1 MNKKIFTC
9 LLLICTLSGLSSCD
23 NYLSLRP
30 SDKLTSD
37 AFWRDARD
45 ADAGISAAYS
55 QLEYSI
61 DTWEFAEVKW
71 PVEAYREDLVILGA
85 DATNYPNWVEL
96 STFTYTNGNSQLLAY
111 WKNNYTG
118 ISFCNQVLEKVPT
131 IPEGK
136 ISKTERELNLAE
148 AHFLR
153 AYYHLKLLLN
163 FEKIIIRDKYI
174 VDQKDLETNIATRE
188 DTWNFIVNDLK
199 AATSLPAKY
208 DADNIGRATC
218 GAAYSYLG
226 LSYLTMAYE
235 QANKKEE
242 YLAKALDAF
251 DQVKGYAL
259 ERDFLSMFTGE
270 NKNCSE
276 SIFELQFSMSTA
288 NGADYRTPL
297 HKWIATSELDGWEEI
312 LPSEFLV
319 ETFKKE
325 GKIASTGRYD
335 TRMYD
340 TLFFK
345 DEYYNDGTGKVFGN
359 EYDETFKSD
368 KPAFRKFLPRNK
380 EEMEQNRCAINIPLM
395 RYANVLLM
403 KAEVLNE
410 LGRTSEAISLIN
422 EVRKVHGDMPK
433 MQGSTTSEVRS
444 QIEHERMLEFPLE
457 NWRWYDLRRWGKLEE
472 AMKNNNRRNFSYEKH
487 AFYPIPLVEL
497 NSNKSIKIQK

>member
-1 MNKKIFTC
+1 MDKKIFTC
-9 LLLICTLSGLSSCD
+9 ILLMCTLVGLSSCD
-23 NYLSLRP
+23 DYLSLRP

-61 DTWEFAEVKW
+61 DTWGFAEVKW

-96 STFTYTNGNSQLLAY
+96 STFTYSNGNSQLLAY
-111 WKNNYTG
+111 WDNNYTG

-136 ISKTERELNLAE
+136 ISETERKLNLAE

-174 VDQKDLETNIATRE
+174 VDQKDLEENVATRE
-188 DTWNFIVNDLK
+188 QAWSFIVNDLK
-199 AATSLPAKY
+199 AATSLPLRY
-208 DADNIGRATC
+208 DAENIGRATS

-226 LSYLTMAYE
+226 FSYLTMAYE
-235 QANKKEE
+235 QADKKEE
-242 YLAKALDAF
+242 YLLKALEAF
-251 DQVKGYAL
+251 ENVKGYAL
-259 ERDFLSMFTGE
+259 EKRFLSMFTGE
-270 NKNCSE
+270 NKNCVE
-276 SIFELQFSMSTA
+276 SVFELQFSMSTA
-288 NGADYRTPL
+288 SGANYRTQF
-297 HKWIATSELDGWEEI
+297 HKWIAALELGGWDEI
-312 LPSEFLV
+312 LPSDLLV
-319 ETFKKE
+319 EMFKKE
-325 GKIASTGRYD
+325 GKISSTGNYD
-335 TRMYD
+335 TRMYE

-345 DEYYNDGTGKVFGN
+345 DDYYNDGTGKVFGKD
-359 EYDETFKSD
+359 YDDRFNID
-368 KPAFRKFLPRNK
+368 KPVFRKFLPRS
-380 EEMEQNRCAINIPLM
+380 EEGMNQNYCAINIPLM
-395 RYANVLLM
+395 RYANVMLM

-472 AMKNNNRRNFSYEKH
+472 AMKENNRRNFSYEKH

-497 NSNKSIKIQK
+497 NSNKSIKNKK